1 MWLRLKRLWE
11 GCQRNSKQTIQLK
24 NWYNHFIIEK
34 SINKSIPTSWIDS
47 DIKTEYSLY
56 WKGAKTG
63 SLKKKKKLFR
73 TLNLHIIF
81 DWRKYSVFIQF
92 RTINPSFKHI
102 WVWIVHTWYCYSNRT
117 YYCIH
122 YLDIDNIPLTSHGI
136 FIVFH
141 RN

>member
-63 SLKKKKKLFR
+63 SLQKKK
-73 TLNLHIIF
+73 
-81 DWRKYSVFIQF
+81 
-92 RTINPSFKHI
+92 
-102 WVWIVHTWYCYSNRT
+102 
-117 YYCIH
+117 
-122 YLDIDNIPLTSHGI
+122 
-136 FIVFH
+136 
-141 RN
+141 